1 MISRPLQFRDDLV
14 LLLARQEDVKNAKV
28 NSNDIKAFLLKKGDC
43 VSLYPYIF
51 HFSPCKLSN
60 EGFRCAI
67 ILTDKTNMDLESIP
81 KDNALWKINKWLFAH
96 EDSSQAKNGAYIGIE
111 GENIEIKY

>member
-1 MISRPLQFRDDLV
+1 
-14 LLLARQEDVKNAKV
+14 
-28 NSNDIKAFLLKKGDC
+28 
-43 VSLYPYIF
+43 
-51 HFSPCKLSN
+51 
-60 EGFRCAI
+60 
-67 ILTDKTNMDLESIP
+67 MDLESIP